1 LSNPKTIER
10 LARHTGVHSLIEN
23 IPHRHD
29 TQLGRRFGEHD
40 LSGGQSQHIVVTRVF
55 AKDAKLLILD
65 EPSSNLD
72 AKTEAELFAKFKDLA
87 QEKRQ
92 SDLTSFSTVKMA
104 DRIIVLD
111 NVTLSKPAHTES

>member
-23 IPHRHD
+23 TPHRHD

-87 QEKRQ
+87 QGK
-92 SDLTSFSTVKMA
+92 TT
-104 DRIIVLD
+104 I
-111 NVTLSKPAHTES
+111 